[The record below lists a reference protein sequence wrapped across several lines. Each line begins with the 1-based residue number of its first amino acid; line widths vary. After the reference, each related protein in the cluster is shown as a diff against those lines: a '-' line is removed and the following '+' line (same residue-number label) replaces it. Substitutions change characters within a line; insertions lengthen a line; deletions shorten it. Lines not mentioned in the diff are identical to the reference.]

1 MTPAEGDKPAAGDQS
16 LAAALGGSSSA
27 SKPGTPITP
36 GGPAGAS
43 PSARAAATVAAAP
56 TMPGVAPAASG
67 GKRTLAQRAID
78 RVPVKWLS
86 TAALVVFLGVTAL
99 FGGLESAP
107 MPQTPVI
114 AAGDTFIGGELEMTP
129 MRLTV
134 IDKLNSTGIIPTP
147 GEQRILSLVMDVRNL
162 SEFAR
167 ASSTDS
173 VFGLTRVEGLQ
184 DVLESTGMTELQVMS
199 GLSPSL
205 ARLDDGTL
213 NPWLQPEIPVRVVL
227 SWAVPVDAFS
237 DGDSMRLALPTST
250 RRMGQSVLYGVYW
263 SDQHTGAYV
272 DLAIEDLGKGEA
284 E

>member
-1 MTPAEGDKPAAGDQS
+1 MTPAEGDRPAAGEQS

-27 SKPGTPITP
+27 TKPGTPITP
-36 GGPAGAS
+36 GGPAGAGS
-43 PSARAAATVAAAP
+43 TSRAAATVAATA
-56 TMPGVAPAASG
+56 TMPGAAPAASG

-86 TAALVVFLGVTAL
+86 TAALAVFLGVTAL
-99 FGGLESAP
+99 FGGLEAVP
-107 MPQTPVI
+107 TPETPVI

-129 MRLTV
+129 VRLTV
-134 IDKLNSTGIIPTP
+134 IDKLGSTGVFPTP
-147 GEQRILSLVMDVRNL
+147 GEQRILSLVMDVRNM

-173 VFGLTRVEGLQ
+173 VLGLTRVEGLQ
-184 DVLESTGMTELQVMS
+184 DVLETTELTELQVMS
-199 GLSPSL
+199 GISPSV
-205 ARLDDGTL
+205 ARLDDGTFG
-213 NPWLQPEIPVRVVL
+213 PWLQPEIPVRVVL
-227 SWAVPVDAFS
+227 SWAVPVGAFS
-237 DGDSMRLALPTST
+237 DGDTMRLALPTST

-263 SDQHTGAYV
+263 SDQYTGAYA